1 MLSVFLYK
9 NRKVLTFILLLVLS
23 FVMMASGSTQVT
35 FSVKSVFLTIIYPFE
50 YVINGVFG
58 FIKSTWKSIGQL
70 EAMRNE
76 LIQTRKRLQ
85 KYEAAHGDMEKL
97 RYDNKRLRKLLQQKD
112 AVKFDHILAGVI
124 SKDPQNLYQSIVIN
138 RGSSDGVKR
147 DMPVAAYR
155 NGMLCVVGRVVETTA
170 VAARVV
176 TIREPRFYIGAQ
188 LAKSRYYGLVQGRGV
203 SKSCNLKYVDI
214 NAPVKHLEQVYT
226 SGHSDIF
233 PKGLLIGRV
242 VYIHRET
249 GSFFLD
255 LRIVPAVDFAKLE
268 DLYVIKKQ
276 PSAAIRKLIKAGEM
290 Q

>member
-9 NRKVLTFILLLVLS
+9 NRKALTFILLIVLS
-23 FVMMASGSTQVT
+23 FVMMASSSTEVT
-35 FSVKSVFLTIIYPFE
+35 FSLKSVFLTVIYPFE
-50 YVINGVFG
+50 YVVNGVFG

-76 LIQTRKRLQ
+76 LILTRKRLQ
-85 KYEAAHGDMEKL
+85 KFEAAHGDLENL
-97 RYDNKRLRKLLQQKD
+97 RRENARLRRLLGEKD
-112 AVKFDHILAGVI
+112 KIKYDHILAGVI

-138 RGSSDGVKR
+138 KGSRDGVLR

-155 NGMLCVVGRVVETTA
+155 NGVLCVVGRVVETTA
-170 VAARVV
+170 VASRVV
-176 TIREPRFYIGAQ
+176 TVREPRFYIGAQ

-203 SKSCNLKYVDI
+203 SKSCDLKFVDI
-214 NAPVKHLEQVYT
+214 NAPVKHLEEVYT

-233 PKGLLIGRV
+233 PKGLLIGHV
-242 VYIHRET
+242 IYIHRET

-255 LRIVPAVDFAKLE
+255 LRIVPSVDFAKLE

-276 PSAAIRKLIKAGEM
+276 PSAQIRKLVNAGGAP
-290 Q
+290 